1 MNHFKFIIIS
11 ILLISLLPF
20 TYGGC
25 YVAYNSDGSARDA
38 EDENQFLGAFIGN
51 TSKAAINSENAVQL
65 SAGALTGG
73 GLKTD
78 DSKHTVLDQNAGHS
92 SKDAFRILQFP
103 LMLADALRKIE
114 LSPTLIFFNR
124 SDLIIENGRFEGI
137 CGGSYSY
144 TLRLNRR
151 TETFTGRL
159 DLEKYC
165 MDGITISG
173 KTDVDGSFQT
183 ASGSFVSA
191 NFHFENLS
199 DGACN
204 MDGEI
209 STDLSA
215 SPILVTFNAYS
226 TDEHNGQVYWIR
238 DYSMNLYEFAAHVEV
253 EIFGTFYHPD
263 YGYVNLSTSDPFIM
277 HDGDNRPAS
286 GQMFIHGEHNT
297 SARLVALDHLR
308 YGVEADSVGD
318 GNSDWE
324 SEILNWNDASTG

>member
-1 MNHFKFIIIS
+1 MSNSKFITIA
-11 ILLISLLPF
+11 ILLILLLPF
-20 TYGGC
+20 VYGGC
-25 YVAYNSDGSARDA
+25 YVAYSSGTTTRSSD
-38 EDENQFLGAFIGN
+38 DESQFTGVFAGK
-51 TSKAAINSENAVQL
+51 TSNAAINSENAVQL
-65 SAGALTGG
+65 SAGALTGS
-73 GLKTD
+73 LKTD
-78 DSKHTVLDQNAGHS
+78 DSKHTVLDQNAAHS

-124 SDLIIENGRFEGI
+124 SDIIIENGRFEGI

-151 TETFTGRL
+151 TERFTARL
-159 DLEKYC
+159 AFEKYC
-165 MDGITISG
+165 MDGITFSG
-173 KTDVDGSFQT
+173 KTDVDGFFQT

-191 NFHFENLS
+191 TFHFENLS

-226 TDEHNGQVYWIR
+226 TDEHSGLVYWIR

-286 GQMFIHGEHNT
+286 GQMFIYGEHNT
-297 SARLVALDHLR
+297 SARFMALDHLR

>member
-1 MNHFKFIIIS
+1 MSNSKFITIS
-11 ILLISLLPF
+11 ILLILLLPF
-20 TYGGC
+20 VYGGC
-25 YVAYNSDGSARDA
+25 YVAYSSGTTTRNADD
-38 EDENQFLGAFIGN
+38 DPQFTGVFIGN
-51 TSKAAINSENAVQL
+51 TSKAAISSENAVQL
-65 SAGALTGG
+65 SAGALAG

-78 DSKHTVLDQNAGHS
+78 DSKHTVWDQNAGHS

-124 SDLIIENGRFEGI
+124 SDLKIENGRFEGS

-151 TETFTGRL
+151 TETFTARL
-159 DLEKYC
+159 ALEKYC

-191 NFHFENLS
+191 TFYFENLS

-286 GQMFIHGEHNT
+286 GQMFVYGEHNT
-297 SARLVALDHLR
+297 SARLMALDNLR

-324 SEILNWNDASTG
+324 SEILNWNDASSG